1 VRGLVR
7 EFTCTVSCTRDSL
20 AHATLTRWQRA
31 ELVADAVRVSREQR
45 RRQRRSR
52 WTTRYRRSSARAR
65 TCRACAS
72 PPQPGAHPVRPQ
84 KPPPPGPSTPALPPA
99 DSFDSHDACDGC
111 GVGVGD
117 ALAASEELQVALEAI
132 GRPQRVLLPVV
143 VVTVFHTVHIPPL
156 TTVLTTVLAHSPARL
171 RQWLLVPLDRDAW
184 EHCR

>member
-1 VRGLVR
+1 VRGLV
-7 EFTCTVSCTRDSL
+7 RDSL

-65 TCRACAS
+65 TCRACAF
-72 PPQPGAHPVRPQ
+72 PPQPGAHQVRP
-84 KPPPPGPSTPALPPA
+84 KPPPPGPSTPAPPPA

-117 ALAASEELQVALEAI
+117 VLAASEELQVALEAI
-132 GRPQRVLLPVV
+132 GRPQRVLLPLV